1 MPVRAGSGPA
11 ASSCTP
17 MATSRYRGR
26 FAPSPTGPLHF
37 GSLVTALA
45 SWLEAKAA
53 KGDWLV
59 RIEDLDPLREPPE
72 ATGQIL
78 TSLERHGLIADEPI
92 RFQSQRHD
100 AYRRAISTLLEK
112 RKAYHCQCSRKQ
124 LKEHHGRH
132 PNRCRQSPLQVSH
145 DLHAIRFALDNESS
159 HWPDLLLG
167 PQEQTV
173 CAELDDPVILRKEG
187 FFAYQLA
194 VVVDDIDQGI
204 THVVRGSD
212 LLEMT
217 AQQQQI
223 FRALGGSPP
232 QWLHIPVILN
242 EQGQKLSKQTH
253 APALDDSQPALNLT
267 AALKALGQNPDTALA
282 QVSPQEVLAWG
293 LAHWQRHAIPLT
305 SAQAHGITGV
315 TLSPSER

>member
-1 MPVRAGSGPA
+1 
-11 ASSCTP
+11 
-17 MATSRYRGR
+17 MATSHYRGR

-45 SWLEAKAA
+45 SWLEARSA

-78 TSLERHGLIADEPI
+78 NSLECHELIPDEPI
-92 RFQSQRHD
+92 RFQSRRHS
-100 AYRRAISTLLEK
+100 AYRQAISTLLEK
-112 RKAYHCQCSRKQ
+112 RKAYRCQCSRKQ

-132 PNRCRQSPLQVSH
+132 PNRCRRGLPQVSN
-145 DLHAIRFALDNESS
+145 DLHAIRFALDSESS
-159 HWPDLLLG
+159 LWPDLLLG
-167 PQEQTV
+167 PQRQTV
-173 CAELDDPVILRKEG
+173 HAELDDPVILRKEG

-223 FRALGGSPP
+223 FRALGAEPP

-253 APALDDSQPALNLT
+253 APALDDTQPAQNLT
-267 AALKALGQNPDTALA
+267 AALKALGQNPDHSLA
-282 QVSPQEVLAWG
+282 HASPQDVLAWG
-293 LAHWQRHAIPLT
+293 LANWQRRAIPLT